1 MLYWIFQIS
10 IISLII
16 ILLLHHLLNYFIKTL
31 TVPKTRDLVNST
43 SEKYKDIY
51 NIISNTNT
59 NATNATNEIK
69 DYNKN
74 ININT
79 NTNTNT
85 NFSNNLNDEI
95 EIKDFNQI
103 KENNNMKNDL
113 KDFFRNQIIQDSST
127 SIEELNIS

>member
-16 ILLLHHLLNYFIKTL
+16 ILLLHHLINYFIKTL
-31 TVPKTRDLVNST
+31 TVPKTRDLVTST

-59 NATNATNEIK
+59 NATNEIK
-69 DYNKN
+69 VYNKN
-74 ININT
+74 ININTNT